1 MWKLVVLGGLL
12 GVAGAMGYGMALP
25 AEGFWTS
32 GERYAD
38 WYWLNPQCEAQWD
51 FLSLPVGDDS
61 HIAVE
66 AFLCLSLPNGSAPA
80 ELKDID
86 GIGVYKA
93 GAIVEYI
100 TYNQDATPE
109 DLDIIDGIGEK
120 TIEKVKEKYR

>member
-1 MWKLVVLGGLL
+1 MLIFATVAIVTAIILL
-12 GVAGAMGYGMALP
+12 LIFYKPPLKNACI
-25 AEGFWTS
+25 
-32 GERYAD
+32 D
-38 WYWLNPQCEAQWD
+38 
-51 FLSLPVGDDS
+51 
-61 HIAVE
+61 
-66 AFLCLSLPNGSAPA
+66 

-100 TYNQDATPE
+100 TYNQDATPG

>member
-1 MWKLVVLGGLL
+1 VANKIKKYGKCIVIFSVSALL
-12 GVAGAMGYGMALP
+12 TAIIL
-25 AEGFWTS
+25 
-32 GERYAD
+32 
-38 WYWLNPQCEAQWD
+38 
-51 FLSLPVGDDS
+51 FLILYKPPLKNACIDD
-61 HIAVE
+61 
-66 AFLCLSLPNGSAPA
+66 
-80 ELKDID
+80 LKGID

>member
-1 MWKLVVLGGLL
+1 MADKIKKCFKCVLIFATVAIITAIILL
-12 GVAGAMGYGMALP
+12 LILYKPPLKNA
-25 AEGFWTS
+25 
-32 GERYAD
+32 
-38 WYWLNPQCEAQWD
+38 CI
-51 FLSLPVGDDS
+51 DD
-61 HIAVE
+61 
-66 AFLCLSLPNGSAPA
+66 
-80 ELKDID
+80 LKDID

>member
-1 MWKLVVLGGLL
+1 MGIQVLKKYSRCAIIFT
-12 GVAGAMGYGMALP
+12 VTAIVTALIVFMITYKP
-25 AEGFWTS
+25 PLKNA
-32 GERYAD
+32 
-38 WYWLNPQCEAQWD
+38 CI
-51 FLSLPVGDDS
+51 DD
-61 HIAVE
+61 
-66 AFLCLSLPNGSAPA
+66 
-80 ELKDID
+80 LKDID

>member
-1 MWKLVVLGGLL
+1 MGCGWRYLFRGDYVADKIKKRFKCVLIFATVAIITSIILL
-12 GVAGAMGYGMALP
+12 LIFYKPPLKNA
-25 AEGFWTS
+25 
-32 GERYAD
+32 
-38 WYWLNPQCEAQWD
+38 CI
-51 FLSLPVGDDS
+51 DD
-61 HIAVE
+61 
-66 AFLCLSLPNGSAPA
+66 
-80 ELKDID
+80 LKDID

>member
-1 MWKLVVLGGLL
+1 MGVQILRKYGKRIAIFLISAIVTALVLL
-12 GVAGAMGYGMALP
+12 VIFYKPPLK
-25 AEGFWTS
+25 
-32 GERYAD
+32 
-38 WYWLNPQCEAQWD
+38 
-51 FLSLPVGDDS
+51 
-61 HIAVE
+61 
-66 AFLCLSLPNGSAPA
+66 SACID

-109 DLDIIDGIGEK
+109 DLDDIDGIGEK

>member
-1 MWKLVVLGGLL
+1 MGDSRSSFDRGDHV
-12 GVAGAMGYGMALP
+12 GVQILEKYGKRIVIFSISAILT
-25 AEGFWTS
+25 AII
-32 GERYAD
+32 
-38 WYWLNPQCEAQWD
+38 L
-51 FLSLPVGDDS
+51 FLILYKPPLKNACIDD
-61 HIAVE
+61 
-66 AFLCLSLPNGSAPA
+66 
-80 ELKDID
+80 LKGID

>member
-1 MWKLVVLGGLL
+1 
-12 GVAGAMGYGMALP
+12 VADKIKKRFKCVFIFATVAIITAIIL
-25 AEGFWTS
+25 
-32 GERYAD
+32 
-38 WYWLNPQCEAQWD
+38 
-51 FLSLPVGDDS
+51 FLIFYKPPLKNACIDD
-61 HIAVE
+61 
-66 AFLCLSLPNGSAPA
+66 
-80 ELKDID
+80 LKDID

>member
-1 MWKLVVLGGLL
+1 MIKKHRSCIVIFSISAIITAIILL
-12 GVAGAMGYGMALP
+12 LLLYKPPLKNA
-25 AEGFWTS
+25 
-32 GERYAD
+32 
-38 WYWLNPQCEAQWD
+38 CI
-51 FLSLPVGDDS
+51 DD
-61 HIAVE
+61 
-66 AFLCLSLPNGSAPA
+66 
-80 ELKDID
+80 LKGID